1 VAALGTLATAV
12 PNGDR
17 GGVPDATAQRF
28 RPAKRPRRTSITER
42 VERRATRWNG
52 RRTSQWIAYH
62 RAKRATG
69 EAGLAAGEWAAGG
82 EEIGRLERLFRC
94 GRHAVRLPEG
104 QGGCVRL
111 TAGQSTASY
120 TGLASC
126 ASVWA
131 CPVCAEKINA
141 ERATVNER
149 AIDAAAAQGLQMA
162 FVTLTMRHHA
172 GQALGEL
179 WDALADALHAAT
191 VSDRAVQRGRE
202 LLGVRGLRRVVEP
215 THGPNGWHVH
225 AHAIVFYEG
234 LPEDPCE
241 RRDRLLDLAELRAS
255 DRKRVTRETERRRM
269 AELLDAGSDPDRL
282 ALDALAEPIWRGWR
296 RRLIARG
303 LEPPTRQHGL
313 DVRPVR
319 VTGARHELARYVSKV
334 SYDAAARGSARRTG
348 IGVEL
353 ADPGA
358 KRARGMHRTPFEI
371 LADVDHR
378 QRAGVLSRRSTT
390 AQARDL
396 AIWNEFVDASHGR
409 RQMAWSPGLRELLL
423 GDDAELAD
431 EEIAAQDREDELDRD
446 DVALLLPDTWRVL
459 VRAAAETDLL
469 SLIERHGLGRGFD
482 LFTLVERFCADLGAH
497 PPLRPEVATFRLPE
511 RPAEPI
517 SEAQGP
523 GPPTGGPAPSF
534 AVPLTLPGLD
544 AAVPWAALPSRPP
557 KVGCVSTPG
566 LSRVTTAG
574 GRGSDATEQQDVT
587 PTDTRK
593 PRNEGR

>member
-1 VAALGTLATAV
+1 VAPLGTLATTV

-17 GGVPDATAQRF
+17 RGVSDAGAQRS
-28 RPAKRPRRTSITER
+28 RPAKPPRATSTTERAERRT
-42 VERRATRWNG
+42 TRWNG

-62 RAKRATG
+62 RAKRAAGT
-69 EAGLAAGEWAAGG
+69 AGLDAGKWAAGG
-82 EEIGRLERLFRC
+82 EDIGRLERLFRC

-111 TAGQSTASY
+111 TAGPSTASY

-131 CPVCAEKINA
+131 CPVCAERINA

-215 THGPNGWHVH
+215 THGPNGWHIH
-225 AHAIVFYEG
+225 AHLIVFYDG
-234 LPEDPCE
+234 LPEDPRE
-241 RRDRLLDLAELRAS
+241 RRERLLDLAELLTT
-255 DRKRVTRETERRRM
+255 DRKRVTRETERERM
-269 AELLDAGSDPDRL
+269 ADEFDAGGDPDRL

-296 RRLIARG
+296 RRLVARG
-303 LEPPTRQHGL
+303 LEPPMREPGL
-313 DVRPVR
+313 VVSPVR
-319 VTGARHELARYVSKV
+319 VTGAHHELARYVSKV

-358 KRARGMHRTPFEI
+358 KRGRGMHRTPFEI
-371 LADVDHR
+371 LADLAHR
-378 QRAGVLSRRSTT
+378 KRAGVLSRRATA
-390 AQARDL
+390 AQARDR
-396 AIWNEFVDASHGR
+396 AIWNEFVDACHGR
-409 RQMAWSPGLRELLL
+409 RQMAWSPGLRQLLL
-423 GDDAELAD
+423 GDDAELTD
-431 EEIAAQDREDELDRD
+431 EEIAAHERDDGPDRD

-469 SLIERHGLGRGFD
+469 SLVERHGLGRGCDPFA
-482 LFTLVERFCADLGAH
+482 LVERFCADLGAY
-497 PPLRPEVATFRLPE
+497 PPLRPEVATLRLPE
-511 RPAEPI
+511 RPAEPTG
-517 SEAQGP
+517 EARGP
-523 GPPTGGPAPSF
+523 GPPTARPAPSA
-534 AVPLTLPGLD
+534 AVPPALPGLD
-544 AAVPWAALPSRPP
+544 AAVSWAALPSRPS
-557 KVGCVSTPG
+557 KAGFVSTAC
-566 LSRVTTAG
+566 LSRVTTAE
-574 GRGSDATEQQDVT
+574 GRGSDATEQQVVA
-587 PTDTRK
+587 PANTREA
-593 PRNEGR
+593 RNEGR